1 MIEDW
6 INNFTLTL
14 THILLIIIIFL
25 LGLLVIGVYNLVTVF
40 YEDITM
46 GNRSN
51 ILNQLLRELYD
62 QSYLLKIISD
72 VSRDLVELPGMVSH
86 IQDDVEKIA
95 PKSNRDW
102 RG

>member
-6 INNFTLTL
+6 INNFTL

-62 QSYLLKIISD
+62 QSYVLKNISD
-72 VSRDLVELPGMVSH
+72 GTSDLVGLIDTVSH

>member
-1 MIEDW
+1 MIEGW

-62 QSYLLKIISD
+62 QSYLLKNISD
-72 VSRDLVELPGMVSH
+72 GTSDLVGLIDTVSH
-86 IQDDVEKIA
+86 IQDDKEKIA
-95 PKSNRDW
+95 PKSNRS
-102 RG
+102 

>member
-6 INNFTLTL
+6 INNFTL

-62 QSYLLKIISD
+62 QSYVLKNISLT
-72 VSRDLVELPGMVSH
+72 VLAILW
-86 IQDDVEKIA
+86 A
-95 PKSNRDW
+95 L
-102 RG
+102 

>member
-6 INNFTLTL
+6 INNFTL

-25 LGLLVIGVYNLVTVF
+25 LGLLVMGVYKLVTVF
-40 YEDITM
+40 YEDFTM

-51 ILNQLLRELYD
+51 ILNHLLRELYD

-72 VSRDLVELPGMVSH
+72 ASIDLVELPAMVSD
-86 IQDDVEKIA
+86 IQNDIEKIA
-95 PKSNRDW
+95 PKSNRSW
-102 RG
+102 RD